1 MAASAS
7 VNLGANLGANLEV
20 ELEVLLKVIL
30 EVDPG
35 PVISISSNPDLVLSV
50 NRRLAKSGVRV

>member
-7 VNLGANLGANLEV
+7 MNLGANLGANLEV

-50 NRRLAKSGVRV
+50 NRRLAK

>member
-7 VNLGANLGANLEV
+7 MNPGANLEV

-30 EVDPG
+30 EVDPR